1 MNCSKHI
8 KISSWKKKGKFL
20 KKSKQMPYFYTP
32 KSQDQGYKSVEG
44 CDSLSVPELFIE
56 EKLHS
61 TCSTSWV
68 TVGVE
73 ISLFTIYKPFYNVN
87 LIIWVNTPID
97 KIYVKDDK
105 ENCCP
110 NRSGFCIRYCG
121 F

>member
-1 MNCSKHI
+1 
-8 KISSWKKKGKFL
+8 
-20 KKSKQMPYFYTP
+20 MPYFYTP

-44 CDSLSVPELFIE
+44 CDSVPELFIE

-87 LIIWVNTPID
+87 LIIWVNRPID

-105 ENCCP
+105 ENCCT
-110 NRSGFCIRYCG
+110 NRSGFCIPYIVVLLSWIIGYTDTFAVLCWIYRNWTSL
-121 F
+121 